1 MTAVSARNI
10 TLSYGSCKI
19 LHGLTLTIE
28 RKSFF
33 IIVGPNG
40 AGKSTLLKTL
50 SGAEKITAGTIT
62 LFNKPQNHYSR
73 QEFARLAALVPQ
85 GYTENFPFTVADTV
99 LMGRSPHLG
108 LLGLEQKKDYAIAR
122 RAMKETDTI
131 HLAHR
136 TLNQLSGGEKQR
148 VIIARAIC
156 QQPRIIFLDEPT
168 ASLDLAH
175 QIRIM
180 DLLDRLRREKNI
192 TVCMVSHDI
201 NLAAMYAD
209 TLLLLKAGRIIK
221 TGPSGQVLTGTLL
234 EESYGCPLQVDDNP
248 LTGTKRVSP
257 VPARFRL
264 P

>member
-10 TLSYGSCKI
+10 SLSHGSCEI
-19 LHGLTLTIE
+19 LHGLTLAVE
-28 RKSFF
+28 RKNFF
-33 IIVGPNG
+33 VIVGPNG

-50 SGAEKITAGTIT
+50 SGAEKITEGTIS
-62 LFNKPQNHYSR
+62 LFDKPQNHYSR
-73 QEFARLAALVPQ
+73 QELARLVAIVPQ
-85 GYTENFPFTVADTV
+85 EFAENFPFKVADTV

-108 LLGLEQKKDYAIAR
+108 LLGREQKRDYDIAR
-122 RAMKETDTI
+122 RAMEETDTI

-136 TLNQLSGGEKQR
+136 TLNELSGGEKQR

-156 QQPRIIFLDEPT
+156 QQPKIIFLDEPT
-168 ASLDLAH
+168 AALDLAH

-180 DLLDRLRREKNI
+180 DLLDRLRRKKNI

-209 TLLLLKAGRIIK
+209 TLLLLVAGRIVK
-221 TGPSGQVLTGTLL
+221 TGPAGRVLTSTLL
-234 EESYGCPLQVDDNP
+234 EKSYGCPLQVDDNP

-257 VPARFRL
+257 VPARFKL

>member
-1 MTAVSARNI
+1 MTAVSAKNI
-10 TLSYGSCKI
+10 SLAYGSYEI
-19 LHGLTLTIE
+19 LHDLSLLIK
-28 RKSFF
+28 RKNFF

-50 SGAEKITAGTIT
+50 SGAEKISAGTIS
-62 LFNKPQNHYSR
+62 LFDKPQNDYSR
-73 QEFARLAALVPQ
+73 QQFARLAALVPQ
-85 GYTENFPFTVADTV
+85 EFVENFPFTVADTV

-108 LLGLEQKKDYAIAR
+108 LLGREQQKDYDIAQQ
-122 RAMKETDTI
+122 AMKETDTV
-131 HLAHR
+131 HLAKR
-136 TLNQLSGGEKQR
+136 TLNELSGGEKQR

-156 QQPRIIFLDEPT
+156 QQPQIIFLDEPT

-180 DLLDRLRREKNI
+180 DLLDNLRREKDI

-209 TLLLLKAGRIIK
+209 TLLLLKEGRIIN
-221 TGPSGQVLTGTLL
+221 TGSPEQILTSTLL
-234 EESYGCPLQVDDNP
+234 EESYGCHLQVDDNP

-257 VPARFRL
+257 IPARFKEG
-264 P
+264 